1 MEVVMVG
8 CMHTSVV
15 GNIMVINGVVGCVV
29 KHGGSVVRG
38 AWAIGA
44 A

>member
-8 CMHTSVV
+8 CMHTSEV

-29 KHGGSVVRG
+29 KHGAAWCVVRG
-38 AWAIGA
+38 L
-44 A
+44 

>member
-1 MEVVMVG
+1 MAVVMVG
-8 CMHTSVV
+8 CMHTSEV